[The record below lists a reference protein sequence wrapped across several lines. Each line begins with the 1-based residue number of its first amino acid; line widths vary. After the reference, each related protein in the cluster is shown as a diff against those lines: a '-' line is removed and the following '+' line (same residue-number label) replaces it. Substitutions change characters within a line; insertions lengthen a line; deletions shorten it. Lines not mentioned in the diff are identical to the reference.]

1 MKNAIDKIFKDIPD
15 EPLGF
20 VFFLKNNLWEIYDT
34 LNIKSVYL
42 EFEIF
47 NKGKNLEINE
57 LIYGTNNETQ
67 PDNAFK
73 EEITEPLNYYLQVT
87 YIPNK
92 KNFSPNQLDYI
103 KYINKNIFI
112 SFLTG
117 INRNLKSKIMYTDLK
132 FDVYNIPFVAN
143 MFSKLDDEKK
153 NNYSMIGLDIKKLK
167 NYNSQYG
174 METMDKIL
182 FEYCLKI
189 KNFIDNDECIARPG
203 GNYLIILLKDINID
217 KTLNFIKCISIKYK
231 NNIINIENT
240 SAIIKINKDSD
251 IFKIVGIV
259 LDSVNK
265 IKQEGKSFIYID
277 HDIVKQLEHVKE
289 IKYKYEKALKNEE
302 FVVYYQPKVNS
313 VNRRLHGAEALV
325 RWVSDGQMIPPGSF
339 IPILERENLIDEL
352 DYYVLKK
359 TCEDIKNWIDL
370 GITPVRISVNFARNH
385 LRDSNFSDKILKIID
400 FYGVP
405 HKYIEIELTETSIY
419 NNFETLKIFVEKMSE
434 NNINVSIDDF
444 GTGYSSLNFLKEL
457 DINTIKIDKTFID
470 NIYNEK
476 NIIIISYMINMIND
490 LNIEIVGE
498 GIENLEQI
506 EFLKNLGCCIIQGYY
521 YDKPLPPIN
530 FKERLINPTYKK

>member
-15 EPLGF
+15 KPLGF

-73 EEITEPLNYYLQVT
+73 EEITEPLNYYLQIT

-92 KNFSPNQLDYI
+92 NNFSPNQLDYI

-132 FDVYNIPFVAN
+132 FDVYNIPFVVN

-153 NNYSMIGLDIKKLK
+153 NDYSMIGLDIKKLK

-174 METMDKIL
+174 MEIMDKIL

-189 KNFIDNDECIARPG
+189 KNFIDNDEYIARPG
-203 GNYLIILLKDINID
+203 GNYLIILVKDINLD

-231 NNIINIENT
+231 NNTINIENT
-240 SAIIKINKDSD
+240 SAIIKVNKDSD

-259 LDSVNK
+259 LDSVDK

-277 HDIVKQLEHVKE
+277 HDIVEQLEHVKK

-385 LRDSNFSDKILKIID
+385 LHDSNFSDKILKIID

-476 NIIIISYMINMIND
+476 NIIIIAYMINMIND